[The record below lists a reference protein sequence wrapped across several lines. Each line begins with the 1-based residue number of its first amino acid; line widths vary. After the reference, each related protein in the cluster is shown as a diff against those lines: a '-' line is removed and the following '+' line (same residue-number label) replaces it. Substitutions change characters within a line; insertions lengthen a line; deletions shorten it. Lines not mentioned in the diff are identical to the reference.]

1 MYVDMKC
8 VLTNDFM
15 RSASPYP
22 VHRRVELGG
31 MTRFFPHALSSER
44 RGEIIVF
51 KLGNDESLYNS

>member
-15 RSASPYP
+15 RSASLDP

-31 MTRFFPHALSSER
+31 VARFFPSALFSER

-51 KLGNDESLYNS
+51 KQGNDESFYNS